1 MPYVGHTNAPAT
13 FERLIDKILAGL
25 QWEILLVY
33 LDDLII
39 FGRSIPE
46 EISRLRQANLKL
58 KASKCH
64 LFRTKVSYLGHE
76 VLNEGVSTQEDKIEA
91 IRSWPIPTNV
101 TEVRSLLGVASYYR
115 RFVEGFASIA
125 KPLHQLIEKGRA
137 GEFVWSPVCQAS
149 FHELKRRLTTA
160 PILAYPNPEGEFI
173 LDTDAS
179 KDGIGE
185 ILSQSPRW
193 T

>member
-1 MPYVGHTNAPAT
+1 MDETQTQRLSLHFWLDGGLYAFNVMPFGLTNAPAT
-13 FERLIDKILAGL
+13 FEQLMDKILAGL

-46 EISRLRQANLKL
+46 EISRLRQVFLRLRQANLKL

-76 VLNEGVSTQEDKIEA
+76 VSNEGVSTQEDKIMA
-91 IRSWPIPTNV
+91 YPDKNV
-101 TEVRSLLGVASYYR
+101 TEVRSLLGLASYYR

-137 GEFVWSPVCQAS
+137 GQFVWSPVCQAS
-149 FHELKRRLTTA
+149 FDELKRRLTTA
-160 PILAYPNPEGEFI
+160 PILA
-173 LDTDAS
+173 
-179 KDGIGE
+179 
-185 ILSQSPRW
+185 
-193 T
+193 